1 MSDSFFNKVAGWRS
15 TTLLEKSLRR
25 MNFSKLLRAPILLNI
40 YERLLLDFCSQRNP
54 LLKLLLNYTKF
65 LQIGVIHFSAVLKH
79 PISFLSLETLKNKIH
94 KKITA

>member
-40 YERLLLDFCSQRNP
+40 ANDCSWIFALR
-54 LLKLLLNYTKF
+54 
-65 LQIGVIHFSAVLKH
+65 
-79 PISFLSLETLKNKIH
+79 ETLS
-94 KKITA
+94 